1 MTSVVSAAPSMF
13 DRLRTR
19 VLTPVRHPLGL
30 VVLGLLW
37 ALIAWLRLTPAGRDT
52 IWAEDGHQFLEQ
64 AIQFGPIPAIALP
77 YEGYMHL
84 LPHTIAGIA
93 SLFPI
98 AWWAQ
103 VITIECCLISAA
115 VAVIVYVVSAQ
126 FPLANWARLLLASV
140 TVLTPT
146 LVEEVLGDGANM
158 YTFALWGGIW
168 LFLVRAR
175 TWRGSIAAGV
185 LVFVFASTAVQFGA
199 ALPLLLLRPNRK
211 VIPLV
216 VGYGLGLLVQLYG
229 YTHSV
234 RGSKPSWPPLGTTL
248 DGYVHQVVLGSWVE
262 AAHTGAVLIVRFG
275 WIFACA
281 LVIPYAIAAFQLV
294 RRTQV
299 ERYWARALGIALP
312 VASLVF
318 WFASFDLNNLAFDY
332 ANYSPVQMVTLAFTI
347 RYAVLPAM
355 LLWALLI
362 VAVGWDRP
370 AEQLRTRFW
379 RAARIGVPVL
389 IVVAMLVNFIGI
401 GTTSRSRGP
410 EWSTSLSQGEQ
421 QCVGQPASHVV
432 DLATAPG
439 GPWNVSVS
447 CGFLAAE
454 TGR

>member
-1 MTSVVSAAPSMF
+1 MTVIAPPAPSTV
-13 DRLRTR
+13 DRIRTR
-19 VLTPVRHPLGL
+19 IRTPVSHPLGFL
-30 VVLGLLW
+30 VLGLVW
-37 ALIAWLRLTPAGRDT
+37 ALIAWLRLTPVGRDT

-64 AIQFGPIPAIALP
+64 AIRFGPFPAIGLP

-84 LPHTIAGIA
+84 LPHAIAGVA
-93 SLFPI
+93 SLSPI
-98 AWWAQ
+98 TWWAQ
-103 VITIECCLISAA
+103 VITIECCLIAAA

-158 YTFALWGGIW
+158 YTFALWGGFW

-175 TWRGSIAAGV
+175 TWRWSVVAGV
-185 LVFVFASTAVQFGA
+185 IVFVFASTAVQFGA
-199 ALPLLLLRPNRK
+199 ALPLLLLRRDRK
-211 VIPLV
+211 VIPLA

-262 AAHTGAVLIVRFG
+262 AAHTGGVLIMRFG

-294 RRTQV
+294 RRTEV
-299 ERYWARALGIALP
+299 DRYWARALGIALP
-312 VASLVF
+312 AASLVF

-332 ANYSPVQMVTLAFTI
+332 ANSSPTQIVTTAFTI

-362 VAVGWDRP
+362 VAVGWDRS

-379 RAARIGVPVL
+379 RAARVAVPVL
-389 IVVAMLVNFIGI
+389 VIAAMLVNFIGI

-410 EWSTSLSQGEQ
+410 EWSTSLSQGQRE
-421 QCVGQPASHVV
+421 CVDRPASHLV

-439 GPWNVSVS
+439 GPWNISVS
-447 CGFLAAE
+447 CGFLASELA
-454 TGR
+454 R